1 MHKKGVSFMWKPL
14 STKEAIE
21 KAGEV
26 YEKSTG
32 RKVGSGSKREKIG
45 AYLFFGS
52 IILLAIIYFLKM
64 VLL

>member
-1 MHKKGVSFMWKPL
+1 MWKRL
-14 STKEAIE
+14 SVEEAKK
-21 KAGEV
+21 KASEA

-32 RKVGSGSKREKIG
+32 RKVGSGLKKERIG
-45 AYLFFGS
+45 AYFFFGS